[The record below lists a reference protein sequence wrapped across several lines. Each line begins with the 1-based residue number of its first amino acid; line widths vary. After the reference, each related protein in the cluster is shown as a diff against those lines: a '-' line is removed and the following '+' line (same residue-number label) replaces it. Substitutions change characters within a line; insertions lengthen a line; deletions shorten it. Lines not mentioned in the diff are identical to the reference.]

1 MTLAVGRSRKARKQ
15 TNERTNTRTNIL
27 FTMYSLIFFN
37 VQGGA
42 CQFLIDNDKVD
53 HYI

>member
-1 MTLAVGRSRKARKQ
+1 MQPIDIKLFLPLYIDMPSNR
-15 TNERTNTRTNIL
+15 IL
-27 FTMYSLIFFN
+27 FFINMYSLIFFN
-37 VQGGA
+37 AQGGA